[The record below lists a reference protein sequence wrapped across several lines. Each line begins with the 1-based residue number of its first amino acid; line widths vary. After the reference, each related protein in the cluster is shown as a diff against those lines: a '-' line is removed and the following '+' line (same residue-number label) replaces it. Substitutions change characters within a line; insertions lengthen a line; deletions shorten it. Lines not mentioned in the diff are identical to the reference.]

1 MKIMIV
7 GATGKYAGLV
17 LPELKKRGATVRAL
31 VRNEEGARIA
41 QERGA
46 DETVIG
52 DLEDSAS
59 LSAAAAGTEAVFH
72 VNPAFAPNEA
82 ELGLAMVKAA
92 EDAGVNK
99 FVFSGI
105 IHPSLSKL
113 PNHGAKLPVEQAI
126 YESSMIFTILQPTL
140 FMQTLEGSWPE
151 VISEGKLSQP
161 YSKQM
166 RVSYVD
172 YRDVAEAAA
181 IALTSD
187 KLDYGTYE
195 LCASGMM
202 NRIELSLLM
211 TKTLGRGVEAV
222 ESTFDEWADRAQ
234 ISAGP
239 RRDGLKQMYADF
251 DEKGLPG
258 GNSIVLEAVLGREP
272 RSLVEF
278 IEELAARESAAV

>member
-1 MKIMIV
+1 MKIMMV

-31 VRNEEGARIA
+31 VRNEEGARAA
-41 QERGA
+41 QELGA
-46 DETVIG
+46 DETAIG
-52 DLEDSAS
+52 DLEDPAS

-72 VNPAFAPNEA
+72 INPAFAPNEA

-92 EDAGVNK
+92 QDAGVNK
-99 FVFSGI
+99 FVFSGV

-113 PNHGAKLPVEQAI
+113 PNHAAKLPVEQAI
-126 YESSMIFTILQPTL
+126 SESGMIFTILQPTL
-140 FMQTLEGSWPE
+140 FMQTLEICWAE
-151 VISEGKLSQP
+151 VIGEGKLSLP

-166 RVSYVD
+166 RVCYVD

-195 LCASGMM
+195 LCAPGMI
-202 NRIELSLLM
+202 NRIELALLM
-211 TKTLGRGVEAV
+211 TKILGTAVEAV
-222 ESTFDEWADRAQ
+222 EPTFDEWADQAQ
-234 ISAGP
+234 MPAGP
-239 RRDGLKQMYADF
+239 QRDGLKQMYADF
-251 DEKGLPG
+251 DEGGLPG

-272 RSLVEF
+272 RTLDQFV
-278 IEELAARESAAV
+278 EELATRESAVA

>member
-1 MKIMIV
+1 MKIMMV

-31 VRNEEGARIA
+31 VRNEEGARAA
-41 QERGA
+41 QELGA
-46 DETVIG
+46 DETAIG
-52 DLEDSAS
+52 DLEDPAS

-72 VNPAFAPNEA
+72 INPAFAPNEA

-92 EDAGVNK
+92 QDAGVNK
-99 FVFSGI
+99 FVFSGV

-113 PNHGAKLPVEQAI
+113 PNHAAKLPVEQAI
-126 YESSMIFTILQPTL
+126 SESGMIFTILQPTL
-140 FMQTLEGSWPE
+140 FMQTLEICWAE
-151 VISEGKLSQP
+151 VIGEGKLSLP

-166 RVSYVD
+166 RVCYVD

-195 LCASGMM
+195 LCAPGMI
-202 NRIELSLLM
+202 NRIELALLM
-211 TKTLGRGVEAV
+211 TKILGTAVEAV
-222 ESTFDEWADRAQ
+222 EPTFDDWADQAQ
-234 ISAGP
+234 MPAGP
-239 RRDGLKQMYADF
+239 QRDGLKQMYADF
-251 DEKGLPG
+251 DEGGLPG

-272 RSLVEF
+272 RTLDQFV
-278 IEELAARESAAV
+278 EELATRESAVA